1 MHLGRPTHAVWQG
14 AFWLVV
20 FLLWEWDLHSLGAEP
35 SPTVAGAAQKPPK
48 KERFRPDVS
57 FDAKTGR
64 LIYTITNISSE
75 PIEVSLESVAVY
87 DGGPTQQCFYPGGL
101 TNLYFI
107 VPDPDSP
114 GFRAHPDSSEAFN
127 QMMDEI
133 DSMRQEWRNRL
144 IDMAKH
150 NRPEKK
156 LPIVTLRPGE
166 GLSRTVVLQDEPWYD
181 DLVTILE
188 RTQIT
193 DFLIVPQATVFCV
206 DESGSLRW
214 EDNLQRS
221 WFGRTVRLESGVIE
235 RRYPIPSPPL
245 TLETIKRLQSMKTK

>member
-1 MHLGRPTHAVWQG
+1 MVAVTFRRASWLLAVSLLG
-14 AFWLVV
+14 L
-20 FLLWEWDLHSLGAEP
+20 SLGVAHMPCNATEP
-35 SPTVAGAAQKPPK
+35 EQAVTATNRASVEAF
-48 KERFRPDVS
+48 RFRPDVS

-64 LIYTITNISSE
+64 LIYTITNISSK

-87 DGGPTQQCFYPGGL
+87 DGGPAQQCFYPGGL

-114 GFRAHPDSSEAFN
+114 SFRAHPDSSEAFN
-127 QMMDEI
+127 HMVDEI
-133 DSMRQEWRNRL
+133 DTMRQEWRNRL

-156 LPIVTLRPGE
+156 LPLVTLRPGE

-181 DLVTILE
+181 DLVAILE

-206 DESGSLRW
+206 DESGSLRR
-214 EDNLQRS
+214 EGDLQRS
-221 WFGRTVRLESGVIE
+221 WFGHRVWTDDGDITF
-235 RRYPIPSPPL
+235 RYPTASPRF
-245 TLETIKRLQSMKTK
+245 TLATARRLQSMRAK